1 MTPPAPLLPAPSA
14 NKEPTMCGLCS
25 DDAEERQRARR
36 FNRHMA
42 ESLRRLASVYEHM
55 ASGAVKPHSDEA
67 KDAGYL
73 ARGLIRALV
82 EEWV

>member
-1 MTPPAPLLPAPSA
+1 
-14 NKEPTMCGLCS
+14 MCGLCS
-25 DDAEERQRARR
+25 DDAEERQRAQQFSSR
-36 FNRHMA
+36 MA
-42 ESLRRLASVYEHM
+42 ERLRDLASVYERM